1 MNGESVLLSRDMGQD
16 NLVTFQMD
24 HQNLGDSSLLLCSDD
39 SNLPSNPVYH
49 SVIHDEG
56 QHLIVR
62 ELNLTAS
69 HTRNKDV
76 RLHASGRYV
85 TCHRWLLSAFS
96 PLLRRLLYEADP
108 YQSKLELDLFFPDF
122 SYKELSAFVVFLYK
136 GEVTIKRKGG
146 AKIRALLWLLQME
159 LSINIERL
167 IGESTSDK
175 ENSSDKNI
183 LNSVRPDIKAMD
195 YVLKQEDLSPRRPY
209 FEEEPFFSA
218 IQPDKRTSSKKTFYI
233 GKGMEAQQ
241 VTERGINRCLYCSK
255 NFKTSCSLK
264 KHLKLHEEPDFKCAF
279 CDKLFNCKE
288 TLVNHTRIHTGDYF
302 VCKVQGCSKKFSTLR
317 SFKDHEN
324 LHSGKETFLCHFCGE
339 NFATKKKLFN
349 HKEKHKT
356 TSDPCSICGKEL
368 KNLQSFRAHMK
379 AHNQGKSYQC
389 NVCGRAFKRRFDLT
403 VHTRI
408 HTGDK
413 PYSCDVCGKSFSLT
427 STLSKHKK
435 FHENASSVA
444 ITFPCSVCEK
454 KFSSVSDLT
463 VHKRDTHQ
471 SEFLIVDEDGNLL
484 SGIQDNSH
492 QVTIVSGGA
501 GEGDVL
507 EGGEIRLHDG
517 RLVTVNAEGHVIEA
531 VDRIERVHLRIP
543 NTL

>member
-1 MNGESVLLSRDMGQD
+1 MGQD
-16 NLVTFQMD
+16 NLVTFQVDQQDIEDGAVLM
-24 HQNLGDSSLLLCSDD
+24 CSDETMLSANPD
-39 SNLPSNPVYH
+39 NSLAANPVYH
-49 SVIHDEG
+49 TVIHNEG
-56 QHLIVR
+56 ERLIVR

-69 HTRNKDV
+69 HNRNKDV

-96 PLLRRLLYEADP
+96 PLLRRLLFEADP
-108 YQSKLELDLFFPDF
+108 YQSKEDLDLFLPDF
-122 SYKELSAFVVFLYK
+122 SYKELTAFVLFLYK

-146 AKIRALLWLLQME
+146 AKIRSLLWLLQME

-167 IGESTSDK
+167 VGDSTSDK
-175 ENSSDKNI
+175 ENSSEQNI
-183 LNSVRPDIKAMD
+183 LDTPRSEIKAMD
-195 YVLKQEDLSPRRPY
+195 YVKQEEHDLSPRKSY
-209 FEEEPFFSA
+209 FEEETFFNIDSN
-218 IQPDKRTSSKKTFYI
+218 KRSSSSKKTFFI
-233 GKGMEAQQ
+233 GKDMEAQQ
-241 VTERGINRCLYCSK
+241 LLERGINRCNYCSK

-264 KHLKLHEEPDFKCAF
+264 KHLKLHDEPDFKCAF
-279 CDKLFNCKE
+279 CDKLFTCKE
-288 TLVNHTRIHTGDYF
+288 TLINHTRIHTGDYF
-302 VCKVQGCSKKFSTLR
+302 ECKVQGCVKKFSTLR

-324 LHSGKETFLCHFCGE
+324 LHTGKETFLCHFCGE

-368 KNLQSFRAHMK
+368 KNLQSYRAHMK

-435 FHENASSVA
+435 FHENASSIA
-444 ITFPCSVCEK
+444 ITFPCSVCER

-492 QVTIVSGGA
+492 QVTIVSGGPT
-501 GEGDVL
+501 EGDVMA
-507 EGGEIRLHDG
+507 GSEIRLEDG
-517 RLVTVNAEGHVIEA
+517 RLVTVDADGHVIEA
-531 VDRIERVHLRIP
+531 VERIERVHLRIP